1 MPFRTIMMGA
11 IVAVTSFLGG
21 LQPCAAQ
28 GYQVQPMIATMTPSG
43 SGAATRIS
51 VRNTGSV
58 PVTLEFEPFRVSV
71 DLQGTPTRSAEENDL
86 LVFPP
91 QTVVQPGAEQAV
103 QVRYVGDASLTE
115 ARMYGVRISQVPIN
129 FGGGVSNSG
138 ASADV
143 RMSFNFLTHLIISP
157 ESAKSAVEVAE
168 VGRSNTGEVTLTL
181 LNSGNGVAVLNNVKW
196 RITDAAGQAVEL
208 ATEKVD
214 VGNFSA
220 LMPKQ
225 QRRVRIPPSETAQL
239 AGPVQVAL
247 VAP

>member
-1 MPFRTIMMGA
+1 MSLRTKAWAAAVVICALGA
-11 IVAVTSFLGG
+11 PMRS
-21 LQPCAAQ
+21 AAQ

-58 PVTLEFEPFRVSV
+58 PITLEFEPFRVAV
-71 DLQGTPTRSAEENDL
+71 DELGTPTRSPEEADL

-103 QVRYVGDASLTE
+103 QVRYVGEAALRE
-115 ARMYGVRISQVPIN
+115 ARVYGVRISQVPIN
-129 FGGGVSNSG
+129 FGTGVSNTG

-143 RMSFNFLTHLIISP
+143 RMSFNFLTHLIVSP
-157 ESAKSAVEVAE
+157 ESARSQVAVVNVDRSA
-168 VGRSNTGEVTLTL
+168 GGEVTMTVR
-181 LNSGNGVAVLNNVKW
+181 NEGDGVAVLNNIKW
-196 RITDAAGQAVEL
+196 RVSDSAGQSVEL
-208 ATEKVD
+208 ATEKLD

-220 LMPKQ
+220 LMPRQ
-225 QRRVRIPPSETAQL
+225 ERRIRIPPAETTKL

-247 VAP
+247 QAP